1 MAGKWEKV
9 EQDILEL
16 INGEE
21 VAICLNKDLEPDL
34 FFKLNYRFK
43 WGDHQNDLFVIDAEF
58 ANFII
63 IYERWKATLKILI
76 IIWPVNNCELGESA

>member
-43 WGDHQNDLFVIDAEF
+43 
-58 ANFII
+58 
-63 IYERWKATLKILI
+63 
-76 IIWPVNNCELGESA
+76 